1 MQHLIAIEVCL
12 MLVVEFNFSARVKIE
27 RKNVFARFLKSR
39 KVTFEVYHQRSFLM
53 RDVKIG
59 QAELKLQ
66 DLLNQS
72 TAHEFVDVSNIDI
85 GARSRG

>member
-1 MQHLIAIEVCL
+1 
-12 MLVVEFNFSARVKIE
+12 MLVVEFNYSARVKIE

-72 TAHEFVDVSNIDI
+72 TVHEFVEVSNIAT
-85 GARSRG
+85 GAQNRS

>member
-1 MQHLIAIEVCL
+1 MSRTVLL
-12 MLVVEFNFSARVKIE
+12 MLVVEFNYSTRVKIE

-53 RDVKIG
+53 RDIKIG

-72 TAHEFVDVSNIDI
+72 TVHEFVEVSNIDI
-85 GARSRG
+85 EAQSRD

>member
-1 MQHLIAIEVCL
+1 M
-12 MLVVEFNFSARVKIE
+12 KIE

-53 RDVKIG
+53 RDIKLG
-59 QAELKLQ
+59 QAELKLH

-72 TAHEFVDVSNIDI
+72 TVHEFVEVCSSYILMLAEVTNVLTD
-85 GARSRG
+85 RGGQEECYWQA